1 MGEIKSGYQPK
12 EEKPNDSFKSKDT
25 FKPKDKTVDYV
36 NHPPHYTSRPMEC
49 IDEMLTVFGEKAV
62 FWFCSITAWKY
73 RHRAGQKGP
82 VKEDLAK
89 SDWYINKA
97 AEIKSKLKYP
107 NELYN
112 NGVE

>member
-1 MGEIKSGYQPK
+1 MADIKTTQQ
-12 EEKPNDSFKSKDT
+12 KPDFKHKDD
-25 FKPKDKTVDYV
+25 FKPKSGSAVVDYV

-49 IDEMLTVFGEKAV
+49 IEEMLVVFGEKAV
-62 FWFCSITAWKY
+62 FDFCRVTAWKY

-82 VKEDLAK
+82 VKEDLEK
-89 SDWYINKA
+89 SDWYLKKA
-97 AEIKSKLKYP
+97 AEIKASRRYP